1 MGQSEVRE
9 EFGSQGW
16 LLGKSAGLFASGREN
31 GWGLQ
36 SPTWDFG
43 GQTAALT
50 LHGLELQRMQRT
62 HPRELSGLSG
72 FLRFLRKRDWSSE
85 RRFHSRSCFKL
96 LGFRPLGAFGLWGLL
111 AFGGFWLLGAFG
123 FLPLAFGRSESCSQI
138 RSPGAV
144 CSEFNSLSS
153 TSEKS
158 SGKNALGKVGW
169 PTGLEP
175 ATTRIT
181 IWGSTIDLRP
191 PTGRD
196 VMQWIP
202 PSSSRTHRSF
212 AIKIG
217 FPRKPIS
224 VGAAP
229 LSQHP
234 CCLNRGS
241 PLLADGPRGRGPV
254 RCGGYRCDGSPWD

>member
-1 MGQSEVRE
+1 
-9 EFGSQGW
+9 
-16 LLGKSAGLFASGREN
+16 
-31 GWGLQ
+31 
-36 SPTWDFG
+36 
-43 GQTAALT
+43 
-50 LHGLELQRMQRT
+50 MQRT
-62 HPRELSGLSG
+62 HPRELSGLSGLSG

-111 AFGGFWLLGAFG
+111 AFE
-123 FLPLAFGRSESCSQI
+123 RSESCSQI

-196 VMQWIP
+196 VMQRIP

-212 AIKIG
+212 AIKIR

-254 RCGGYRCDGSPWD
+254 RCGGYRCNGSPWD